1 MTLHRNQPLD
11 WYLNAPHV
19 THSKLRTFDEGGPAL
34 YHARHV
40 EKTLPREETDALRFG
55 TAFEALFQ
63 RGGHGFEAECQL
75 IPAGHGN
82 LGTVK
87 AAKAAAAAK
96 GKVPISQD
104 DYTTMLEMARS
115 LRELP
120 EIGKAE
126 VCEQQVTLVGESCGL
141 TMQSRPDYVML
152 SDLHAYSVDLK
163 TTKNLSDLLSGHG
176 IVKLGYHTQAAL
188 VRRLMRQH
196 GYDPECYLLA
206 VEKIPVYRSALIH
219 LPSEMLDAGDRWIDL
234 VASRI
239 KHCMDTDQWA
249 RAMPGIV
256 EIETPRWLRAS
267 EDAA

>member
-1 MTLHRNQPLD
+1 MTILKNHPIDR
-11 WYLNAPHV
+11 YLNAPHV

-40 EKTLPREETDALRFG
+40 AKTLEREETDALRFS

-63 RGGHGFEAECQL
+63 RGGQGFEAECVV
-75 IPAGHGN
+75 IPPGHGN

-96 GKVPISQD
+96 GKTPISQD
-104 DYTTMLEMARS
+104 DYAAMLEMARS

-120 EIGKAE
+120 ELGKVD
-126 VCEQQVTLVGESCGL
+126 VCEQQVTLTGESCGL

-176 IVKLGYHTQAAL
+176 IAKLGYHTQAAL
-188 VRRLMRQH
+188 VRRLMRAH
-196 GYDPECYLLA
+196 GYDPECFLLA
-206 VEKIPVYRSALIH
+206 VEKIPVYRSALIRI
-219 LPSEMLDAGDRWIDL
+219 PSEMLDAGDRWIDL
-234 VASRI
+234 VAGRI
-239 KHCMDTDQWA
+239 KHCMDTGTWA

-256 EIETPRWLRAS
+256 DIETPRWLRAS